1 MSLSPIQIQTQTPYN
16 AVINNEANHKIEILH
31 HLINDEYERILC
43 EKCMSTFFTNVYRYN
58 DDIVLLEKRALG
70 LEYFCDAIDKL
81 SLSLIPAHTRI
92 GVLDENDNIID
103 LPMGKELFSKAETEY
118 RYIYLMEKLEHLD
131 KKEAEIFNEDII
143 NLDSLNEF
151 ECQKALKEV
160 ASQFSLTLQQEIKQL
175 FHYYKQHQDYILW
188 DLHGDNLMKC
198 GDTGEVLILD
208 PFAIRV

>member
-1 MSLSPIQIQTQTPYN
+1 MNLSPLQIQPPYN
-16 AVINNEANHKIEILH
+16 PVINQHANHKIDVLH
-31 HLINDEYERILC
+31 NLINDKYERILC
-43 EKCMSTFFTNVYRYN
+43 EKCMSTFFTNVYQYN
-58 DDIVLLEKRALG
+58 DGIVLLEKRALG

-81 SLSLIPAHTRI
+81 SLYLIPDHTRI
-92 GVLDENDNIID
+92 GVLDENDKIIN
-103 LPMGKELFSKAETEY
+103 LPMGKELFSKTETEY

-160 ASQFSLTLQQEIKQL
+160 ANQFSLTLQKEIKQL

-188 DLHGDNLMKC
+188 DLHGDNLMKRS
-198 GDTGEVLILD
+198 DTGEVLVLD

>member
-1 MSLSPIQIQTQTPYN
+1 MSLSPMQIQAPYN
-16 AVINNEANHKIEILH
+16 PFINNNANHKIEVLH
-31 HLINDEYERILC
+31 NLINDKYERILC
-43 EKCMSTFFTNVYRYN
+43 EKCMSTFFTNVYHYD

-81 SLSLIPAHTRI
+81 SLALIPNHTRI
-92 GVLDENDNIID
+92 GVVDENDKIID

-118 RYIYLMEKLEHLD
+118 RYIYLMEKLEHLNKD
-131 KKEAEIFNEDII
+131 EAKIFNEDII

-160 ASQFSLTLQQEIKQL
+160 ANQFGLGLQKEIKQL
-175 FHYYKQHQDYILW
+175 FHYYKQHQAYILW
-188 DLHGDNLMKC
+188 DLHGDNLMKRS
-198 GDTGEVLILD
+198 DTGEVLILD

>member
-1 MSLSPIQIQTQTPYN
+1 MNLSPTQIQAPYN
-16 AVINNEANHKIEILH
+16 TAINNDANHKIEVLQD
-31 HLINDEYERILC
+31 LINDEYERILC
-43 EKCMSTFFTNVYRYN
+43 EKCMSTFFTNIYQYD

-70 LEYFCDAIDKL
+70 CEYFCYAIDKL
-81 SLSLIPAHTRI
+81 SLSLIPDHTRI

-103 LPMGKELFSKAETEY
+103 LPMGKELFSKTETEY

-131 KKEAEIFNEDII
+131 KEEAEIFNEDII

-151 ECQKALKEV
+151 EYQKALKEV
-160 ASQFSLTLQQEIKQL
+160 ANQFGLTLQKEIKRL

-188 DLHGDNLMKC
+188 DLHGDNLMKRSN
-198 GDTGEVLILD
+198 TGEMLVLD

>member
-1 MSLSPIQIQTQTPYN
+1 MSLSPMQIQAPYN
-16 AVINNEANHKIEILH
+16 PFINNNANHKIEVLH
-31 HLINDEYERILC
+31 NLINDKYERILC
-43 EKCMSTFFTNVYRYN
+43 EKCMSTFFTNVYHYDN
-58 DDIVLLEKRALG
+58 DIVLLEKRALG

-81 SLSLIPAHTRI
+81 SLALIPNHTRI
-92 GVLDENDNIID
+92 GVVDENDKIID

-118 RYIYLMEKLEHLD
+118 RYIYLMEKLEHLNKD
-131 KKEAEIFNEDII
+131 EAKIFNEDII

-160 ASQFSLTLQQEIKQL
+160 ANQFGLSLQKEIKQL

-188 DLHGDNLMKC
+188 DLHGDNLMKRS
-198 GDTGEVLILD
+198 DTGEVLVLD

>member
-1 MSLSPIQIQTQTPYN
+1 MSLSPMQIQAPYN
-16 AVINNEANHKIEILH
+16 PFINNNANHKIEVLH
-31 HLINDEYERILC
+31 NLINDKYERILC
-43 EKCMSTFFTNVYRYN
+43 EKCMSTFFTNVYHYDN
-58 DDIVLLEKRALG
+58 DIVLLEKRALG

-81 SLSLIPAHTRI
+81 SLALIPNHTRI
-92 GVLDENDNIID
+92 GVVDENDKIID

-118 RYIYLMEKLEHLD
+118 RYIYLMEKLEHLNKD
-131 KKEAEIFNEDII
+131 EAKIFNEDII

-160 ASQFSLTLQQEIKQL
+160 ANQFGLSLQKEIKQL

-188 DLHGDNLMKC
+188 DLHGDNLMKRS
-198 GDTGEVLILD
+198 DTGEVLILD